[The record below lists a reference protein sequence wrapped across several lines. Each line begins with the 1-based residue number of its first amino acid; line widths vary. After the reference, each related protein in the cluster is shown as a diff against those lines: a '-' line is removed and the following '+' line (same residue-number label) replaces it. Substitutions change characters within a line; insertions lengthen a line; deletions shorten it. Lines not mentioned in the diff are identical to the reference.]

1 MNLTLKVKSFV
12 ITASTEK
19 EAYLKGCK
27 QLAKYMAS
35 KKYKNLTFKI
45 ERTSG
50 NENTFIFTMFTNL
63 DLGEEQRN
71 YCKTCR
77 DYHCSFFINEDYNC
91 SRCNLKN
98 FLEKKKKKSRISKSF
113 YNHEMK
119 DKGE

>member
-12 ITASTEK
+12 IAANSEK
-19 EAYLKGCK
+19 DAYIKGCK

-35 KKYKNLTFKI
+35 KKYKNLSFKI

-63 DLGEEQRN
+63 DLGEEQKIF
-71 YCKTCR
+71 CKTCR
-77 DYHCSFFINEDYNC
+77 DYHCSFFVNEDYNC
-91 SRCNLKN
+91 SRCNLRS
-98 FLEKKKKKSRISKSF
+98 FLEKAEQKSRISKSF
-113 YNHEMK
+113 YKREMK

>member
-1 MNLTLKVKSFV
+1 MNLTLKVKSF
-12 ITASTEK
+12 IISAETEK
-19 EAYLKGCK
+19 DAYLKGCK

-45 ERTSG
+45 ERAG
-50 NENTFIFTMFTNL
+50 ENKFVFTMFTNS
-63 DLGEEQRN
+63 DLGEEQRA

-77 DYHCSFFINEDYNC
+77 DYHCSFFVNEDYNC

-98 FLEKKKKKSRISKSF
+98 FLMRAEQKSRISKSF

-119 DKGE
+119 NKGD

>member
-12 ITASTEK
+12 ITAPTEK

-45 ERTSG
+45 ERTSED
-50 NENTFIFTMFTNL
+50 ENKFVFTMFTNL
-63 DLGEEQRN
+63 DLGEEQKIF
-71 YCKTCR
+71 CKTCR
-77 DYHCSFFINEDYNC
+77 DYHCSFFVNEDYNC
-91 SRCNLKN
+91 SRCNLRS
-98 FLEKKKKKSRISKSF
+98 FLEKAEQKSRISKSF
-113 YNHEMK
+113 YKREMK

>member
-12 ITASTEK
+12 ITANSEK
-19 EAYLKGCK
+19 DAYMKGCK

-35 KKYKNLTFKI
+35 KKYKNLSFKI

-63 DLGEEQRN
+63 DLGEEQKIF
-71 YCKTCR
+71 CKTCR
-77 DYHCSFFINEDYNC
+77 DYHCSFFVNEDYNC
-91 SRCNLKN
+91 SRCNLRS
-98 FLEKKKKKSRISKSF
+98 FLEKAEQKSRISKSF
-113 YNHEMK
+113 YKREMK